1 MMVGRDVGDVR
12 QVEYVKMFCGI
23 IAVDEGTLAVAKR
36 ELGER
41 IGEMDFESDVIPFD
55 FTDYYRD
62 EMGEGL
68 LRLFVSFEELI
79 EPGRIVEMKLLTNEI
94 ERSTSSSADGAG
106 RRMNLDPGYVT
117 PAKVVLATTKDFSH
131 RIYLR
136 DGIYAE
142 VTMNFRKDGFK
153 YFDWTYPDFRSGRY
167 NEFLK
172 MAREKLMSGK

>member
-1 MMVGRDVGDVR
+1 MGAIRDV
-12 QVEYVKMFCGI
+12 ELVKMFCGI
-23 IAVDEGTLAVAKR
+23 IAVDEETVAAAKK
-36 ELGER
+36 ELGEQ
-41 IGEMDFESDVIPFD
+41 IGKIDLESDVVPFD

-62 EMGEGL
+62 EMGDGL
-68 LRLFVSFEELI
+68 VRQFVSFKELVD
-79 EPGRIVEMKLLTNEI
+79 PGRIVETKLLTNGI
-94 ERSTSSSADGAG
+94 EKSNLSGADGAG

-142 VTMNFRKDGFK
+142 VTMNFRKDGFR

-167 NEFLK
+167 DQFLRQI
-172 MAREKLMSGK
+172 REI